1 MIFVCIRC
9 TLSFT
14 KIDMRRDRPFC
25 EYSTTS
31 FLKQLSRSRS
41 SRLGLF
47 YFRGRSSRGGQA
59 HEDLEVILERCQR
72 KSAIRRVSTH
82 VNHPLETSQG
92 SDHDD
97 SDGETI
103 PETHESNVLVDTSHS
118 GPESLTRG
126 AVRVEF

>member
-1 MIFVCIRC
+1 V
-9 TLSFT
+9 
-14 KIDMRRDRPFC
+14 RRTRPYC
-25 EYSTTS
+25 ENSKAS

-59 HEDLEVILERCQR
+59 HEDLEVILDRGQR

-82 VNHPLETSQG
+82 VNHPLETSQC

-103 PETHESNVLVDTSHS
+103 PETHKSNVLVDTSHS
-118 GPESLTRG
+118 GPKSLTRG